1 MTPAHPSPTTLHFA
15 LLGLIGLAL
24 IGLSTVANAQPSAR
38 PEVDPAAAPQVD
50 AWRLQ
55 ALEQRVEDLVRRLER
70 LESAPSSG
78 AATPSTSKTGDIHW
92 TFDAALS
99 RSPFN
104 VTHQS
109 FDRGSGRFDIL
120 LKVVQPIPDPLP
132 WQVAIGAEV
141 PVVARIGLADGT
153 ASEGLFFRL
162 ARGPRLEPGAIL
174 HLEAYVPIEQAGA
187 ISGLSVGMRRE

>member
-1 MTPAHPSPTTLHFA
+1 MTPAHPSPATLHLA

-24 IGLSTVANAQPSAR
+24 LGPSTAVNAQ
-38 PEVDPAAAPQVD
+38 PEVDPASAPQVD
-50 AWRLQ
+50 ASRLQ
-55 ALEQRVEDLVRRLER
+55 ALEQRVADLVRRVER
-70 LESAPSSG
+70 LESAPSAG
-78 AATPSTSKTGDIHW
+78 ASTPSTSKAGEIHW

-120 LKVVQPIPDPLP
+120 LKVVEPLADPLP
-132 WQVAIGAEV
+132 WQVATGAEV

-153 ASEGLFFRL
+153 ASEGLVFRL

>member
-1 MTPAHPSPTTLHFA
+1 

-24 IGLSTVANAQPSAR
+24 VGPSRVANAQQSTP
-38 PEVDPAAAPQVD
+38 PEVDPATPPQVE
-50 AWRLQ
+50 ASRLQ
-55 ALEQRVEDLVRRLER
+55 ALEQRVEDLMRRLER
-70 LESAPSSG
+70 LESAPSAG
-78 AATPSTSKTGDIHW
+78 APTPAASKTGDIHW

-120 LKVVQPIPDPLP
+120 LKVVEPISDPLP

-153 ASEGLFFRL
+153 ASESLVFRL

>member
-1 MTPAHPSPTTLHFA
+1 MTPAHPSPATLHLA

-24 IGLSTVANAQPSAR
+24 LGPSTVANAQPSAR
-38 PEVDPAAAPQVD
+38 PEVDPASTPQVD
-50 AWRLQ
+50 ASRLQ
-55 ALEQRVEDLVRRLER
+55 ALEQRVADLVRRVER
-70 LESAPSSG
+70 LESAPSAG
-78 AATPSTSKTGDIHW
+78 AATPSTSKAGEIQW

-120 LKVVQPIPDPLP
+120 LKVVEPLPDPLP
-132 WQVAIGAEV
+132 WQVATGAEV

-153 ASEGLFFRL
+153 ASEGLVFRL

-174 HLEAYVPIEQAGA
+174 HLEAYGPIEQAGA

>member
-1 MTPAHPSPTTLHFA
+1 

-24 IGLSTVANAQPSAR
+24 IEPSTVANAQPSAR
-38 PEVDPAAAPQVD
+38 PELDPATTPQVD
-50 AWRLQ
+50 ASRLQ

-78 AATPSTSKTGDIHW
+78 ASTPGAAKTGDIHW

-120 LKVVQPIPDPLP
+120 LKVVGPLADPLP

-141 PVVARIGLADGT
+141 PVAARIGLADGT
-153 ASEGLFFRL
+153 ASEGLVFRL

-187 ISGLSVGMRRE
+187 IRGLSVGMRPE

>member
-1 MTPAHPSPTTLHFA
+1 MPSARPTFSTRRLA
-15 LLGLIGLAL
+15 LFGLIGLAL
-24 IGLSTVANAQPSAR
+24 VGASRAANVQPSAQ
-38 PEVDPAAAPQVD
+38 PDVDPAAGQQID
-50 AWRLQ
+50 ASRLQ

-78 AATPSTSKTGDIHW
+78 ASTPATSKTGDIHW

-120 LKVVQPIPDPLP
+120 LKIVDPLPDPLP
-132 WQVAIGAEV
+132 WQIAIGAEV

-153 ASEGLFFRL
+153 ASEGLVFRL
-162 ARGPRLEPGAIL
+162 ARGPRLDPGAIL

-187 ISGLSVGMRRE
+187 ISGLSVEMGRE